1 MKILLL
7 DNYDSFTYN
16 LVHYIEQVL
25 EGTVAVFRNNEIE
38 LSDIEKYDKIMLS
51 PGAGLPK
58 DAGIMP
64 QLLKKYYK
72 TKSIFGICLGQ
83 QAIAETFG
91 GTLLNLNEVFHGVA
105 SPVTIVADDYLFN
118 NVPKTF
124 NVGRY
129 HSWVVNKVDLPAE
142 LEITAVDEFG
152 NCMALRHKEYDL
164 RGVQFHPESILSEY
178 GLEIIRNWITN

>member
-16 LVHYIEQVL
+16 LVHYIEQVCDQ
-25 EGTVAVFRNNEIE
+25 TVDVYRNNEIE
-38 LSDIEKYDKIMLS
+38 ITDIEPYDKIMLS

-64 QLLKKYYK
+64 QMIKTFYK
-72 TKSIFGICLGQ
+72 TKSIFGVCLGQ

-91 GTLLNLNEVFHGVA
+91 GSLINLNQVFHGVA
-105 SPVTIVADDYLFN
+105 SPITIVADDYLFKN
-118 NVPKTF
+118 IPKKF

-129 HSWVVNKVDLPAE
+129 HSWVVDKNNLPKE

-152 NCMALRHKEYDL
+152 NCMALRHKQYDIN
-164 RGVQFHPESILSEY
+164 GVQFHLESILSEY
-178 GLEIIRNWITN
+178 GLEIIRNWVNN